1 MLQVKFHQLS
11 CMESSYSIRALFD
24 INRLC
29 LSRSGCHP
37 LLSIVGGPTTYML
50 FRASSTLS
58 RICSPYR
65 KRTNSQHYLPWNTII
80 YASISFAL
88 AGNYFL
94 VHWSWINQCKSWIF
108 KVLIVFAFHSF
119 YSCASLN
126 FYLMNPIASQLALR
140 EIKFWGLLLSVVLWF
155 LQALWGLIGTGFKL
169 LNWISCLS

>member
-11 CMESSYSIRALFD
+11 YKESSYSIRALFD

-29 LSRSGCHP
+29 LSRSGCRP
-37 LLSIVGGPTTYML
+37 LLSIVGALSTYML

-58 RICSPYR
+58 TICSPYR
-65 KRTNSQHYLPWNTII
+65 KRTYYPYYLPWNTII

-108 KVLIVFAFHSF
+108 EDYIASALHFY
-119 YSCASLN
+119 YSCASLH
-126 FYLMNPIASQLALR
+126 FYSVIPIARWLAL
-140 EIKFWGLLLSVVLWF
+140 EWIKFWDFLLSVVL
-155 LQALWGLIGTGFKL
+155 
-169 LNWISCLS
+169 